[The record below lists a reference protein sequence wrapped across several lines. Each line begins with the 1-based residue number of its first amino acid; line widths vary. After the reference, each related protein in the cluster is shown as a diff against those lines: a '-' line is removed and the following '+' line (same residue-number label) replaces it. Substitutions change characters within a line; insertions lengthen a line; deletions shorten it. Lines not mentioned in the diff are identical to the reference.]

1 MSTTSLPSV
10 WRQAEH
16 QHQSDNEPYLKALV
30 HAVASKVPGIST
42 RHSPAY
48 SSQSQ
53 GSIER
58 LHRTL
63 FGQARVIREHIRT
76 NYGFYVGMQHPVM
89 SWLIK
94 HSTFLIDNYLIH
106 SDGVPSYF
114 KGWKSDNKTPICE
127 FGESIL
133 YMPSPAIKQYPKL
146 ENRFCPGIWL
156 GKDEENPMLGLEARS
171 SKQEPSGDKSNHGN
185 TIDN

>member
-1 MSTTSLPSV
+1 MRIHNEAAADPSCKSML
-10 WRQAEH
+10 H
-16 QHQSDNEPYLKALV
+16 FLKA
-30 HAVASKVPGIST
+30 
-42 RHSPAY
+42 
-48 SSQSQ
+48 Q

-58 LHRTL
+58 LYRTL

-76 NYGFYVGMQHPVM
+76 KYGVYVGMQHPVM
-89 SWLIK
+89 PWLIK
-94 HSTFLIDNYLIH
+94 HSAFLINNYLIH
-106 SDGVPSYF
+106 SDGVSSYF
-114 KGWKSDNKTPICE
+114 RRWKSDNKTPICE

-156 GKDEENPMLGLEARS
+156 GKGEENPMLGLEARS
-171 SKQEPSGDKSNHGN
+171 SKQEPSGDKSNLGN